1 MSSEVD
7 VVVVG
12 GGPAG
17 STAATLM
24 ARAGHSVVQLEGQ
37 RHPRHQVGESLL
49 PSTIHG
55 VCKLLGV
62 WDALHEMGFLRKR
75 GGTFRWGA
83 QAEPWTFA
91 FSSVN
96 PAGADYAF
104 QVDRARFDQLL
115 FEQARREG
123 VDGREGVEV
132 LGAELTD
139 KVLTGLEVR
148 DEDGE
153 VNVIRSRYVLDASGQ
168 GSRLARLAGRRIPS
182 DFFRNVAVYGYF
194 NNAGRLDP
202 PNDGN
207 VITAAFEAGW
217 CWFIPLS
224 DELTSVG
231 AVVDREQASRIRDDR
246 AAALQYF
253 VGQCP
258 IVSGML
264 KDAVR
269 VTRGMY
275 GEVRVRK
282 DWSYCNESFVAPG
295 LLVAGDAACF
305 VDPAFSSGVHLA
317 TYGGM
322 LAARTINSILS
333 GTLDERRCLVEYQ
346 RRYWREFSLF
356 YDLLVAFY
364 DMGQQ
369 WESYYW
375 RARELLDTSERANDA
390 FIRLVS
396 GGATSPEDFFMER
409 HGIGDALAAGIEMT
423 GVESLGE
430 QGPGGI
436 DDAVS
441 PSPKQREAW
450 LRTPSRGSLVE
461 GLGRASAQA
470 FEDADIGNNGENRV
484 LVSADR
490 LHWLAPDAALA

>member
-24 ARAGHSVVQLEGQ
+24 ARAGHSVVQLEAQ
-37 RHPRHQVGESLL
+37 RHPRHQIGESLL
-49 PSTIHG
+49 PSTVHG

-62 WDALHEMGFLRKR
+62 WDALHDMGFVRKR

-91 FSSVN
+91 FSAVN
-96 PAGADYAF
+96 PEGADYAF
-104 QVDRARFDQLL
+104 QVERARFDQLL
-115 FEQARREG
+115 FEQARHEG
-123 VDGREGVEV
+123 VDGREGIEV
-132 LGAELTD
+132 LGAELAD
-139 KVLTGLEVR
+139 NVVTGVKVR
-148 DEDGE
+148 DVDGQ
-153 VNVIRSRYVLDASGQ
+153 VTVIRSRYVLDASGH

-194 NNAGRLDP
+194 HNAGRLDP
-202 PNDGN
+202 PNAGN
-207 VITAAFEAGW
+207 VITAAFEGGW

-224 DELTSVG
+224 DGLTSVG
-231 AVVDREQASRIRDDR
+231 AVVDREQASRIRGDR
-246 AAALQYF
+246 AAALQHF

-258 IVSGML
+258 IVSEML
-264 KDAVR
+264 TNAVR

-282 DWSYCNESFVAPG
+282 DWSYSNESYVAPG
-295 LLVAGDAACF
+295 MLVAGDAACF

-317 TYGGM
+317 TYAGM
-322 LAARTINSILS
+322 LAARTINSILA

-396 GGATSPEDFFMER
+396 GGATSPDDFFMER
-409 HGIGDALAAGIEMT
+409 RGLGDALAAGLEMT
-423 GVESLGE
+423 GVESLRE
-430 QGPGGI
+430 RERGGI
-436 DDAVS
+436 DDAVG

-450 LRTPSRGSLVE
+450 LKAPSRGALVE
-461 GLGRASAQA
+461 GLGRAGAQA
-470 FEDADIGNNGENRV
+470 FEDADIGSRGENGL

-490 LHWLAPDAALA
+490 LHWLSPDAS